1 MKSFHRLLLGIALLG
16 AATAH
21 AQKNIANEELDP
33 ASGTRLQVRSVF
45 DPVPPSGYAPVRVV
59 ATNGTGRNA
68 RWGFDF
74 HSQTQYYRQQNEHR
88 SSFALDVPARSTQSA
103 LFMVPLAVDYGDRTS
118 GGTSGH
124 VLRVD
129 FSGTGFDVGSKYE
142 HENRVTHRAALA
154 LSETLAEFSITQL
167 NKEMESRLRS
177 SSGGYYGGP
186 VAFGSR
192 FDVSD
197 LPDSWLG
204 YSGFDFI
211 LLSSTDCQKLKPGV
225 KRALLEWVRLGG
237 TLHVY
242 LSPGSLAA
250 SLGLPGVTDA
260 GSKVVSL
267 GRIAFFGWD
276 GKTLPAGE
284 TISRYW
290 GERPRLESLR
300 TDHAASGSWPLL
312 SLLGT
317 RSFASW
323 QVIVFLV
330 VFGMLVG
337 PVNLFVLAPAGRRHK
352 LFVTTPLLSIGASLV
367 MVVLILFQDGTGGTG
382 RRFLAINLEPEEAAA
397 YVTQEQVSRTGVL
410 LGAAFEMKQPVLIE
424 PLSMPDTPWA
434 KLKNSVNVQPADL
447 TQDGRERRGN
457 FFQSRAEQG
466 QALRA
471 AVSTRARMELKA
483 GAAPDAPPTLISALG
498 FTVEE
503 LFYTDA
509 AGAHWRLE
517 KPLGTG
523 QSATLLKADDSAQ
536 RLWRE
541 AAFDPAVSSLK
552 TSLIRATTDRRPFFV
567 AKARQAPD
575 FTLDTL
581 SSIRWENDRIVVFGP
596 VTQP

>member
-1 MKSFHRLLLGIALLG
+1 MKSFHRLLLGALLLG
-16 AATAH
+16 ATAAH

-33 ASGTRLQVRSVF
+33 LTGTRVQVRSVF
-45 DPVPPSGYAPVRVV
+45 DPLPPSGYAPMRIV

-74 HSQTQYYRQQNEHR
+74 HSQTQHYRQNAHR

-103 LFMVPLAVDYGDRTS
+103 LFMVPLAVDYGDRS
-118 GGTSGH
+118 VSVSSH
-124 VLRVD
+124 LLRVD

-142 HENRVTHRAALA
+142 HESRVTGRAALA

-186 VAFGSR
+186 VTFGSR
-192 FDVSD
+192 FEVSD

-204 YSGFDFI
+204 YSGFDII
-211 LLSSTDCQKLKPGV
+211 LLSSIDCQKLKPAV
-225 KRALLEWVRLGG
+225 KRALLEWVRVGG
-237 TLHVY
+237 ALHVY
-242 LSPGSLAA
+242 LSPGVSAS
-250 SLGLPGVTDA
+250 SLGLPEVTDA
-260 GSKVVSL
+260 GSKAVSL
-267 GRIAFFGWD
+267 GKIAVIGWD
-276 GKTLPAGE
+276 GKTLPARE
-284 TISRYW
+284 TINRYW
-290 GERPRLESLR
+290 GEKARMESLR
-300 TDHAASGSWPLL
+300 SDHATSGSWPLL

-367 MVVLILFQDGTGGTG
+367 MVALILLQDGIGGSG
-382 RRFLAINLEPEEAAA
+382 RRFVAIDLEPDEAAA

-424 PLSMPDTPWA
+424 PLTMPDTPWA
-434 KLKNSVNVQPADL
+434 KLKNTNNVQPADL

-466 QALRA
+466 QVLRA
-471 AVSTRARMELKA
+471 AVSTRARLELKA
-483 GAAPDAPPTLISALG
+483 GAAPDAAPTLISALG

-509 AGAHWRLE
+509 SGAHWRLE
-517 KPLGTG
+517 KPLSTG
-523 QSATLLKADDSAQ
+523 QSATLVITDAKTKIPWLADAVN
-536 RLWRE
+536 
-541 AAFDPAVSSLK
+541 PAVDSLRN
-552 TSLIRATTDRRPFFV
+552 SLNNSTTNRRSFFI
-567 AKARQAPD
+567 AKARSAPD

-581 SSIRWENDRIVVFGP
+581 SSIRWEDDRIVVFGP

>member
-1 MKSFHRLLLGIALLG
+1 MKSFHRLWLGVLLLG
-16 AATAH
+16 ASAAH

-33 ASGTRLQVRSVF
+33 LSGTRVQVRSVF
-45 DPVPPSGYAPVRVV
+45 DPLPPSGYAPMRIV

-68 RWGFDF
+68 RWDFDF
-74 HSQTQYYRQQNEHR
+74 HSQTQHYRQNAHR

-103 LFMVPLAVDYGDRTS
+103 LFMVPLAVDYGDRS
-118 GGTSGH
+118 VSVSSH

-142 HENRVTHRAALA
+142 HENRVTGRTALA

-186 VAFGSR
+186 VTFGSR

-204 YSGFDFI
+204 YSGFDII
-211 LLSSTDCQKLKPGV
+211 LLSSIDCQKLKPGV

-242 LSPGSLAA
+242 LSPGAMAS
-250 SLGLPGVTDA
+250 SLGLPEVMDA
-260 GSKVVSL
+260 GSKAVSL
-267 GRIAFFGWD
+267 GKIAVFGWD
-276 GKTLPAGE
+276 GKTLPARE

-290 GERPRLESLR
+290 GEKVRLESLR
-300 TDHAASGSWPLL
+300 SDHATSGSWPLL
-312 SLLGT
+312 SLLGS

-330 VFGMLVG
+330 VFGLLVG

-367 MVVLILFQDGTGGTG
+367 MVVLILLQDGTGGSG
-382 RRFLAINLEPEEAAA
+382 RRFVAIDLEPDEAAA

-424 PLSMPDTPWA
+424 PLTMPDTPWA
-434 KLKNSVNVQPADL
+434 KLKNTNNVQPADL
-447 TQDGRERRGN
+447 TQSGRERRGN

-466 QALRA
+466 QVLRA
-471 AVSTRARMELKA
+471 AVSTRARLELKA
-483 GAAPDAPPTLISALG
+483 GAAPDAAPTLISALG
-498 FTVEE
+498 FTVDE
-503 LFYTDA
+503 LFYTDSS
-509 AGAHWRLE
+509 GARWRLE
-517 KPLGTG
+517 KPLSTG
-523 QSATLLKADDSAQ
+523 QSAMLVKTDDSAH
-536 RLWRE
+536 RLGRE
-541 AAFDPAVSSLK
+541 AAMQPAVQSLRDQIAVVGK
-552 TSLIRATTDRRPFFV
+552 DRRSFFV
-567 AKARQAPD
+567 ATARKAPD

-581 SSIRWENDRIVVFGP
+581 SSIRWEDDRIVVFGP

>member
-1 MKSFHRLLLGIALLG
+1 MKSFHRLLLGMLLLMST
-16 AATAH
+16 AAQ

-33 ASGTRLQVRSVF
+33 LSGTRVQVRSVF
-45 DPVPPSGYAPVRVV
+45 DPLPPSGYAPMRIV

-74 HSQTQYYRQQNEHR
+74 HSQTQHYQQQNEND
-88 SSFALDVPARSTQSA
+88 SSFAVDVPARSTQSA
-103 LFMVPLAVDYGDRTS
+103 LFMVPLAVDYDASSTGS
-118 GGTSGH
+118 SGH

-129 FSGTGFDVGSKYE
+129 ISGTGFGEPPKFD
-142 HENRVTHRAALA
+142 HENRVAGFPALA

-167 NKEMESRLRS
+167 NKEMAAKLRS
-177 SSGGYYGGP
+177 SGGGFYGKAA
-186 VAFGSR
+186 AFGSR
-192 FDVSD
+192 FELAD

-211 LLSSTDCQKLKPGV
+211 LLSGADWQKLKPAV

-237 TLHVY
+237 KLHVY
-242 LSPGSLAA
+242 LSPGTYSE
-250 SLGLPGVTDA
+250 SLGLPDIASA
-260 GSKVVSL
+260 GSHTVSL
-267 GRIAFFGWD
+267 GKIVTLSWD
-276 GKTLPAGE
+276 GKTLPASQ
-284 TISRYW
+284 TVNRYW
-290 GERPRLESLR
+290 GETQRVNSLR
-300 TDHAASGSWPLL
+300 SDHASMGAWSLQG
-312 SLLGT
+312 LLGT

-330 VFGMLVG
+330 VFGLLVG

-352 LFVTTPLLSIGASLV
+352 LFITTPLLSISASV
-367 MVVLILFQDGTGGTG
+367 IMVVLILVQDGTGGVG
-382 RRFLAINLEPEEAAA
+382 RRFVAINLEPDEAAA

-410 LGAAFEMKQPVLIE
+410 LGAGFEMKQPVLIE
-424 PLSMPDTPWA
+424 PLVMPDTPWA
-434 KLKNSVNVQPADL
+434 KLKKTSIAQSANL

-466 QALRA
+466 QVLRA
-471 AVSTRARMELKA
+471 AVSTRARLELKA
-483 GAAPDAPPTLISALG
+483 AAPDAAPTLTSALG

-509 AGAHWRLE
+509 AGAQWRLE

-523 QSATLLKADDSAQ
+523 QSATLVKTDATTKNPWLN
-536 RLWRE
+536 
-541 AAFDPAVSSLK
+541 AAIDPAVSTLQIP
-552 TSLIRATTDRRPFFV
+552 LNRATTDRRSFFV

-581 SSIRWENDRIVVFGP
+581 SSIRWEDDRIVVFGP

>member
-1 MKSFHRLLLGIALLG
+1 MKSFHRLLGILLLG
-16 AATAH
+16 ATAVH

-33 ASGTRLQVRSVF
+33 LSGTRVQVRSVF
-45 DPVPPSGYAPVRVV
+45 DPLPPSGYAPMRIV

-74 HSQTQYYRQQNEHR
+74 HSQTQHYRQNAHR

-103 LFMVPLAVDYGDRTS
+103 LFMVPLAVDYGDRSVSVT
-118 GGTSGH
+118 GH

-142 HENRVTHRAALA
+142 HENRVTGRTALA

-177 SSGGYYGGP
+177 SGGGYYGGP
-186 VAFGSR
+186 VTFGSR

-204 YSGFDFI
+204 YSGFDII

-225 KRALLEWVRLGG
+225 KRALLEWVRIGG
-237 TLHVY
+237 ALHVY
-242 LSPGSLAA
+242 LSPGALAS
-250 SLGLPGVTDA
+250 SLGLPEVTDS
-260 GSKVVSL
+260 GSKGVSL
-267 GRIAFFGWD
+267 GKIAVFAWD
-276 GKTLPAGE
+276 GKTLQARE
-284 TISRYW
+284 TINRYW
-290 GERPRLESLR
+290 GEKARLESLR
-300 TDHAASGSWPLL
+300 SDHASSGSWQLL

-330 VFGMLVG
+330 VFGLLVG

-352 LFVTTPLLSIGASLV
+352 LFITTPLLSIGASLV
-367 MVVLILFQDGTGGTG
+367 MVVLILLQDGIGGSG
-382 RRFLAINLEPEEAAA
+382 RRFVAIDLEPDEAAA

-410 LGAAFEMKQPVLIE
+410 LGAGFEVKQPVLIE
-424 PLSMPDTPWA
+424 PLTMPDTPWA
-434 KLKNSVNVQPADL
+434 KLKNTNNVQPADL

-466 QALRA
+466 QVLRA
-471 AVSTRARMELKA
+471 AISTRARLELKA
-483 GAAPDAPPTLISALG
+483 GAAPDAAPTLTSALG
-498 FTVEE
+498 FTVDE

-509 AGAHWRLE
+509 AGALWQLE
-517 KPLGTG
+517 KPLTTG
-523 QSATLLKADDSAQ
+523 QSATLIKTNASAKTS
-536 RLWRE
+536 WFY
-541 AAFDPAVSSLK
+541 AALDPAVSTLQ
-552 TSLIRATTDRRPFFV
+552 TSLNQAADRRSFFI
-567 AKARQAPD
+567 AKARQAPG

-581 SSIRWENDRIVVFGP
+581 SSIRWEDDRVVVFGP

>member
-1 MKSFHRLLLGIALLG
+1 MKSLHRLLLGVLLLG
-16 AATAH
+16 ATAAY
-21 AQKNIANEELDP
+21 AQKNIANEELDSL
-33 ASGTRLQVRSVF
+33 SGTRLQVRSVF
-45 DPVPPSGYAPVRVV
+45 DPLPPSGYAPMRIV

-74 HSQTQYYRQQNEHR
+74 HSQTQLYPQQNAHR

-103 LFMVPLAVDYGDRTS
+103 LFLVPVAVDYGDRS
-118 GGTSGH
+118 VEVSGH

-129 FSGTGFDVGSKYE
+129 FSGTGFDVGSKNE

-177 SSGGYYGGP
+177 SGGGYYGGP
-186 VAFGSR
+186 VTFGSR

-204 YSGFDFI
+204 YSGFDII

-242 LSPGSLAA
+242 LSPGAMAS
-250 SLGLPGVTDA
+250 SLGLPEVTDA
-260 GSKVVSL
+260 GSKAVSL
-267 GRIAFFGWD
+267 GKIAVFGWD
-276 GKTLPAGE
+276 GKTLPARE
-284 TISRYW
+284 TINRYW
-290 GERPRLESLR
+290 GEKARMESLR
-300 TDHAASGSWPLL
+300 SDHATSSSWPLL
-312 SLLGT
+312 SLLGS

-330 VFGMLVG
+330 VFGLLVG

-352 LFVTTPLLSIGASLV
+352 LFITTPLLSIGASLV
-367 MVVLILFQDGTGGTG
+367 MVVLILLQDGTGGSG
-382 RRFLAINLEPEEAAA
+382 RRFVAIDLEPDEAAA

-410 LGAAFEMKQPVLIE
+410 LGAAFEVKQPVLIE
-424 PLSMPDTPWA
+424 PLTMPDTPWA
-434 KLKNSVNVQPADL
+434 KLKNTNNLQPADL

-471 AVSTRARMELKA
+471 AVSTRARLELKV
-483 GAAPDAPPTLISALG
+483 GAAPDAAPTLISALG

-509 AGAHWRLE
+509 AGAQWRLE
-517 KPLGTG
+517 KPLSTG
-523 QSATLLKADDSAQ
+523 QSATLVKADHSAQ
-536 RLWRE
+536 RLWCE
-541 AAFDPAVSSLK
+541 AAFDPAVDSLRN
-552 TSLIRATTDRRPFFV
+552 LLTTTTTNRRSFFV

-581 SSIRWENDRIVVFGP
+581 SSIRWEDDRIVVFGP

>member
-1 MKSFHRLLLGIALLG
+1 MKSFHRLLLGVLLLG
-16 AATAH
+16 ATAAH

-33 ASGTRLQVRSVF
+33 LTGTRVQVRSVF
-45 DPVPPSGYAPVRVV
+45 DPLPPSGYAPMRIV
-59 ATNGTGRNA
+59 ATNGTARNA
-68 RWGFDF
+68 SWGFDF
-74 HSQTQYYRQQNEHR
+74 HSQTQHYRQNAHR

-103 LFMVPLAVDYGDRTS
+103 LFMVPLAVDYGDRSVSVT
-118 GGTSGH
+118 GH
-124 VLRVD
+124 LLRVD

-142 HENRVTHRAALA
+142 HESRVTGRAALA

-186 VAFGSR
+186 VTFGSR
-192 FDVSD
+192 FEVSD

-204 YSGFDFI
+204 YSGFDII
-211 LLSSTDCQKLKPGV
+211 LLSSIDCQKLKPAV
-225 KRALLEWVRLGG
+225 KRALLEWVRVGG
-237 TLHVY
+237 ALHVY
-242 LSPGSLAA
+242 LSPGVSAS
-250 SLGLPGVTDA
+250 SLGLPEVTDA
-260 GSKVVSL
+260 GSKAVSL
-267 GRIAFFGWD
+267 GKIAVLGWD
-276 GKTLPAGE
+276 GKTLPARE
-284 TISRYW
+284 TINRYW
-290 GERPRLESLR
+290 GEKARMESLR
-300 TDHAASGSWPLL
+300 SDHATSGSWPLL

-367 MVVLILFQDGTGGTG
+367 MVALILVQDGTGGSG
-382 RRFLAINLEPEEAAA
+382 RRFVAIDLEPDEAAA

-424 PLSMPDTPWA
+424 PLTMPDTPWA
-434 KLKNSVNVQPADL
+434 KLKNTNNVQPTDL
-447 TQDGRERRGN
+447 TQSGRERRGN

-466 QALRA
+466 QVLRA
-471 AVSTRARMELKA
+471 AVSTRARLELKA
-483 GAAPDAPPTLISALG
+483 GASPDAAPTLISALG

-517 KPLGTG
+517 KPLSTG
-523 QSATLLKADDSAQ
+523 QSAMLVKTDDSAH
-536 RLWRE
+536 RLGRE
-541 AAFDPAVSSLK
+541 AAMQPAVQSLRDQLAVVGK
-552 TSLIRATTDRRPFFV
+552 DRRSFFV
-567 AKARQAPD
+567 AKARSAPG

-581 SSIRWENDRIVVFGP
+581 SSIRWEDDRIVVFGP